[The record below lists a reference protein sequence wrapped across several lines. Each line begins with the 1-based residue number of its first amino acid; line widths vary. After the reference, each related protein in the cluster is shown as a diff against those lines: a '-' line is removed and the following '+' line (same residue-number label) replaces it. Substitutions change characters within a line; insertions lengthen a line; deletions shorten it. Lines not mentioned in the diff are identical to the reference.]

1 MAEIKVTFGAIESA
15 QADVSGTA
23 GRMNSQLED
32 LKRFLAP
39 MVATWEGQAATEYQA
54 KQRQWDTAAAGL
66 ASVLQQIGVALGSR
80 ERELP
85 SGRTGQRVTLAL
97 SAPGCPLRRG
107 RGRFDPAPRRRV
119 PWFFDVRRV
128 DSRGRA
134 TTARTARPTGPAPQH
149 AALVHQ
155 RQLPRADDSDE
166 VGPCPRTAP
175 SPARSPAPGT

>member
-66 ASVLQQIGVALGSR
+66 ASVLQQIGVALGSANESYR
-80 ERELP
+80 QVE
-85 SGRTGQRVTLAL
+85 QAN
-97 SAPGCPLRRG
+97 A
-107 RGRFDPAPRRRV
+107 
-119 PWFFDVRRV
+119 
-128 DSRGRA
+128 SRWR
-134 TTARTARPTGPAPQH
+134 
-149 AALVHQ
+149 
-155 RQLPRADDSDE
+155 
-166 VGPCPRTAP
+166 
-175 SPARSPAPGT
+175 